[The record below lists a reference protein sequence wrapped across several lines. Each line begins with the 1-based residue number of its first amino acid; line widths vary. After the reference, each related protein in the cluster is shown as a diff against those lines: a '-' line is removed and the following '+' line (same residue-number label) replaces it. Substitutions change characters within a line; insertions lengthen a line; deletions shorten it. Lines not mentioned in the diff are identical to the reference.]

1 MAKLSPSDAAV
12 TIGVSRQT
20 IYRYIKQ
27 GKISRDP
34 DGRIDTAELLR
45 AGFNLQQVDVT
56 LEEQKLQGATA
67 HLEELV
73 TELRQE
79 RNTLTSELEISHQ
92 EKAQL
97 LNLLTSQQRLLEAGV
112 PKRVNRWHTLKSFL
126 SGRARV

>member
-56 LEEQKLQGATA
+56 LEEQKLQGVTA
-67 HLEELV
+67 HLDELV
-73 TELRQE
+73 TELRHE
-79 RNTLTSELEISHQ
+79 RNTLTRELEASRE

-97 LNLLTSQQRLLEAGV
+97 LNLLTSQQRLLEAGA

-126 SGRARV
+126 SGRAGV

>member
-1 MAKLSPSDAAV
+1 MAKLSPSNAAV

-67 HLEELV
+67 HLDELV
-73 TELRQE
+73 TELRHE
-79 RNTLTSELEISHQ
+79 RNTLTSELEASRE
-92 EKAQL
+92 EKVQL
-97 LNLLTSQQRLLEAGV
+97 LNLLTSQQRLLEAGA
-112 PKRVNRWHTLKSFL
+112 PKRVNRWHILKSFL
-126 SGRARV
+126 SGRAGV